1 MFIWII
7 AGLPIAGAVLLI
19 DFLIR
24 RKKWSANTLAEKLS
38 LIVNMISGIPYLF
51 ASALGMLLGIS
62 GSGAETV
69 IGNVIYEVTL
79 SLAGIYFI
87 IATAAIVGSLILRK
101 IGKIKASIWINV
113 AALAYIV
120 VVVVANYLAVEL
132 L

>member
-1 MFIWII
+1 MHLWII
-7 AGLPIAGAVLLI
+7 MGLPVAGAVLLI

-62 GSGAETV
+62 GSGAETA

-101 IGKIKASIWINV
+101 KGKIKASIWINV

>member
-1 MFIWII
+1 MHLWII
-7 AGLPIAGAVLLI
+7 MGLPVAGAVFLI

-24 RKKWSANTLAEKLS
+24 RKKWSNNTLAEKLS

-51 ASALGMLLGIS
+51 ASAL
-62 GSGAETV
+62 ETA

-101 IGKIKASIWINV
+101 KGKIKASIWINV

>member
-87 IATAAIVGSLILRK
+87 IATAAIVGSDP
-101 IGKIKASIWINV
+101 S
-113 AALAYIV
+113 
-120 VVVVANYLAVEL
+120 
-132 L
+132 

>member
-1 MFIWII
+1 M
-7 AGLPIAGAVLLI
+7 GLPVAGAVLLI

>member
-1 MFIWII
+1 MHLWII
-7 AGLPIAGAVLLI
+7 MGLPVAGAVLLI

>member
-1 MFIWII
+1 MHLWII
-7 AGLPIAGAVLLI
+7 MGLPVAGAVLLI

-101 IGKIKASIWINV
+101 KGKIKASIWINV

>member
-1 MFIWII
+1 M
-7 AGLPIAGAVLLI
+7 
-19 DFLIR
+19 
-24 RKKWSANTLAEKLS
+24 AEKLS

-62 GSGAETV
+62 GSGAETA

-101 IGKIKASIWINV
+101 KGKIKASIWINV

>member
-1 MFIWII
+1 MHLWII
-7 AGLPIAGAVLLI
+7 MGLPVAGAVFLI

-24 RKKWSANTLAEKLS
+24 RKKWSNNTLAEKLS

-62 GSGAETV
+62 GSGAETA

-79 SLAGIYFI
+79 SLAAIYFI
-87 IATAAIVGSLILRK
+87 IATAAIVGSVILRK
-101 IGKIKASIWINV
+101 KGKIKASIWINV